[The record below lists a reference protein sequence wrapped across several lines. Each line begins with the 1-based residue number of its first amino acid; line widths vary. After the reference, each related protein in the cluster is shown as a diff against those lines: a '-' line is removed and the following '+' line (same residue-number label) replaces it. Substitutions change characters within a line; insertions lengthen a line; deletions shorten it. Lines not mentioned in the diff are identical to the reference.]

1 VNGTNVLRF
10 PFDSV
15 GAFRAKPQM
24 AGIPLLAPW
33 ADRLDEAAFYANGK
47 KYPFDRKLGNVRFDG
62 AGLPI
67 HGFLT
72 LASDW
77 TVLRVTATAKEAAVT
92 SRLDFGAHP
101 EWMAQ
106 FPFAHAIEMTYVL
119 RDGVLEVRTRVEN
132 QGKEPM
138 PLAIGYHAFYQITDA
153 PRAEWRV
160 GLGAEREW
168 TVNAALLPTGQ
179 TRPLAELVP
188 SPQNFVLGT
197 REFDNGFDQL
207 IRDASGRAAFFMQGK
222 KQKIEVLF
230 GRKFTTGEIWTP
242 RDSNFICFE
251 PMTAINNG
259 LNLAHKGVY
268 KDLQTIPPGRSWEE
282 SFWVLPT
289 GF

>member
-1 VNGTNVLRF
+1 
-10 PFDSV
+10 
-15 GAFRAKPQM
+15 
-24 AGIPLLAPW
+24 
-33 ADRLDEAAFYANGK
+33 
-47 KYPFDRKLGNVRFDG
+47 
-62 AGLPI
+62 
-67 HGFLT
+67 
-72 LASDW
+72 
-77 TVLRVTATAKEAAVT
+77 
-92 SRLDFGAHP
+92 
-101 EWMAQ
+101 MAQ
-106 FPFAHAIEMTYVL
+106 STFAHAIEMTYAL

-160 GLGAEREW
+160 GLGAAREW

-179 TRPLAELVP
+179 TRPLRELVA

-197 REFDNGFDQL
+197 KEFDNGFDQL
-207 IRDASGRAAFFMQGK
+207 IRDSSGRATFFMQGK
-222 KQKIEVLF
+222 QQKIEVLF
-230 GRKFTTGEIWTP
+230 GAKFTTGEIWTP

-268 KDLQTIPPGRSWEE
+268 KDLQTIAPGRSWEE
-282 SFWVLPT
+282 SFWVRPT